1 MTSTAP
7 RATESRPVVHFTP
20 PAGWMNDPHGIYWLD
35 GVYHLYFQHVPDAVE
50 WQTGISWGHATSKDL
65 VHWRPAAAVLVP
77 GEGDEGIWSG
87 SAVIDDD
94 GRPVL
99 FYTSAGGEDVDL
111 GRVRS
116 ARLSQAGDHW
126 VKGPVVV
133 EAVDTAT
140 RVFRDPTV
148 FRDGDHWS
156 MVVGSGRSDGTACAE
171 VFSSSDLESW
181 TPVGILASRSTRSQH
196 PWTGAAW
203 ECPQVISG
211 DSDAPDVLV
220 VSIWDDHKPHDVAA
234 ATGTYADGRFVV
246 RHWRLLSAGAGHF
259 AASAFIDVEGRSCLI
274 FWIRGITDPG
284 RWAGALSLPYVVTA
298 EGDDVRLEPHP
309 AVAAAR
315 LPPDAGRD
323 AGHVGSGLAIDVE
336 WRPRQEDRLELVTR
350 EGEVQASVHVEGWTV
365 TVAVRDAASVTV
377 SHHSECLRIIAD
389 AQVLEVVAD
398 GGLVGLPLPASEA
411 GLLPRTDDPGRVAW
425 WHLS

>member
-1 MTSTAP
+1 MTATTPGGTGP
-7 RATESRPVVHFTP
+7 RPLVHFTP

-35 GVYHLYFQHVPDAVE
+35 GVYHLYFQHVPHAVE
-50 WQTGISWGHATSKDL
+50 WQTGISWGHATSTDL
-65 VHWRPAAAVLVP
+65 VHWRTGAPALVP
-77 GEGDEGIWSG
+77 GDGDEGIWSG

-99 FYTSAGGEDVDL
+99 FYTSAGGEDVEL
-111 GRVRS
+111 GKVRA
-116 ARLSQAGDHW
+116 ARLSEAGDHW

-148 FRDGDHWS
+148 FRDADHWT

-171 VFSSSDLESW
+171 VFSSSDLETW
-181 TPVGILASRSTRSQH
+181 TPLGMLASRDTRSQD
-196 PWTGAAW
+196 PWTGEAW

-211 DSDAPDVLV
+211 ASVGSDLLV
-220 VSIWDDHKPHDVAA
+220 VSIWDDRKPHDVAA
-234 ATGTYADGRFVV
+234 ATGTYADGRFAA
-246 RHWRLLSAGAGHF
+246 RHWRLLSVGAGHF
-259 AASAFIDVEGRSCLI
+259 AASAFTDTEGRSCLI

-284 RWAGALSLPYVVTA
+284 RWAGALSLPYVVTTD
-298 EGDDVRLEPHP
+298 GDDVRLEPHP

-315 LPPDAGRD
+315 LPPDAG
-323 AGHVGSGLAIDVE
+323 HVGARRAIDVE
-336 WRPRQEDRLELVTR
+336 WRPRQQDRLELVTP
-350 EGEVQASVHVEGWTV
+350 EGEVQASVNLDGSTV
-365 TVAVRDAASVTV
+365 TVAVRDAPSVTV

-398 GGLVGLPLPASEA
+398 GGLVGLALPRSET
-411 GLLPRTDDPGRVAW
+411 GLLPHTDDPGRVAW